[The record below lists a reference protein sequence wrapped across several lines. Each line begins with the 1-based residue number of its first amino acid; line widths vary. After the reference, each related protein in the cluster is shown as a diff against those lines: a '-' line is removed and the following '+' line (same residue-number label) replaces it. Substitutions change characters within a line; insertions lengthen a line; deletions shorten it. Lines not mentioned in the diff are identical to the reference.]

1 MSKTFQSSLPSTNPL
16 HLYRHTL
23 RYLRSPTLPFRYLSP
38 KLCYNAR
45 ELFEIHPW
53 RFVEKD
59 ILDKIFRG
67 EYQSTTQASPKPD
80 SILSQHPNIENAET
94 TPIPIPSIPS
104 LKLSQPT
111 SSISNKYQIPTSFT
125 VHRPNPVSNPN
136 NSSNA
141 DALLPVENNF
151 VAKSQPTTAATT
163 TNVMASS
170 SIHSDIPPNV
180 VIPMPSTFVCKRDG
194 R

>member
-1 MSKTFQSSLPSTNPL
+1 
-16 HLYRHTL
+16 
-23 RYLRSPTLPFRYLSP
+23 
-38 KLCYNAR
+38 
-45 ELFEIHPW
+45 
-53 RFVEKD
+53 
-59 ILDKIFRG
+59 
-67 EYQSTTQASPKPD
+67 
-80 SILSQHPNIENAET
+80 SILSQHPNIENAES

-111 SSISNKYQIPTSFT
+111 SSISNKFQIPTTFT
-125 VHRPNPVSNPN
+125 AHRPNPVSNPN

-141 DALLPVENNF
+141 DALLPVENTF

-180 VIPMPSTFVCKRDG
+180 VIPMPMPFGSPPGNGLSFPFNNASYNRLIDEARTQSIPQGDSGVNAILQQAQSQLG
-194 R
+194 RGGRR